1 MIKPFLIALLF
12 ITALTTQAQD
22 DDYKAYGAY
31 IFDLVL
37 YGSNQL
43 QDEFID
49 LTEYTA
55 YIDRLNNLPEHIR
68 EEIKYDATRSYN
80 EVRLDYE
87 AECARI
93 IQLYKQSA
101 ATGATFRFDMCEFEP
116 SKNFPNIG
124 FITCYYTVNLP
135 DEEEPEGDALR
146 FECINTPNGW
156 RILDGFFDATNPWSW
171 SSFLALNRK
180 RKPWAR

>member
-1 MIKPFLIALLF
+1 MIKPIITTLF
-12 ITALTTQAQD
+12 IVSLWPARAQND
-22 DDYKAYGAY
+22 DFKAYGAY

-37 YGSNQL
+37 YGSYQL
-43 QDEFID
+43 QDEFVD

-68 EEIKYDATRSYN
+68 EEIKYDATRGYN
-80 EVRLDYE
+80 DVRLDYE

-93 IQLYKQSA
+93 IALYKASA
-101 ATGATFRFDMCEFEP
+101 ASGATFKLDMCEFEP

-156 RILDGFFDATNPWSW
+156 RILDGFFDATNP
-171 SSFLALNRK
+171 
-180 RKPWAR
+180 